1 MHRRARSPFEEGT
14 VSAPQTSARP
24 WAVTLPVLALAVAA
38 AVSVVYLPQPLLTDL
53 AHSLGASTSSAGII
67 ATAVQLGYAAG
78 IFLLV
83 PLADRLQPRRQIPLQ
98 LVLLALALAG
108 TALLHG
114 VAGVAA
120 GFVVVGLVANV
131 PQLVISIAGRLAPP
145 ERRGTTMTVLV
156 SALTIG
162 IFGGRVIAGLL
173 GGPLG
178 WRGVAWVFA
187 GVVLLVAP
195 LVRWVLPAHVE
206 PVHSHDYRHML
217 AATVRRLGTSRPLA
231 AAAAMQFLT
240 FTVFNAVWASVVLQ
254 LTGDRFD
261 WSVTRAG
268 LFGLVGVAAAV
279 LPLVTA
285 RRLAGWQAA
294 RTSGLGVALLVVAT
308 AVMVVGN
315 GQIWVFGLSVF
326 ALTWSVQILQ
336 ASNQHRAIAAN
347 PDGAAQANTMF
358 MVCVFLGG
366 SLGATLGPIAFQH
379 GGMTRVAELAL
390 GFLAALVVT
399 WLAVH
404 VQPGARRRQPVVAA
418 R

>member
-1 MHRRARSPFEEGT
+1 MP
-14 VSAPQTSARP
+14 APQTSPRP

-53 AHSLGASTSSAGII
+53 ARSLGASTSSAGLV

-83 PLADRLQPRRQIPLQ
+83 PLADRLQPRRQIPVQ

-108 TALLHG
+108 TATLHG

-120 GFVVVGLVANV
+120 GFAAVGLVANV
-131 PQLVISIAGRLAPP
+131 PQLIISIAGRLAPP
-145 ERRGTTMTVLV
+145 ERRGTTTTVLV
-156 SALTIG
+156 SALTTG
-162 IFGGRVIAGLL
+162 IFGGRVVAGLL

-195 LVRWVLPAHVE
+195 LVRTVLPAHVD
-206 PVHSHDYRHML
+206 PVHRHAYGRML
-217 AATVRRLGTSRPLA
+217 VGTVRRLGTSRPLA
-231 AAAAMQFLT
+231 AAATMQLLT
-240 FTVFNAVWASVVLQ
+240 FAVFNAVWASVVLQ
-254 LTGDRFD
+254 LTGNRFD

-285 RRLAGWQAA
+285 RRLAAWPAA

-308 AVMVVGN
+308 AVIAAGN
-315 GQIWVFGLSVF
+315 GRVWVFGVSVF
-326 ALTWSVQILQ
+326 ALTWAVQILQ

-347 PDGAAQANTMF
+347 PDGAAQANTAF

-379 GGMTRVAELAL
+379 GGMTRVAELGLA
-390 GFLAALVVT
+390 FLAALVVT

-404 VQPGARRRQPVVAA
+404 RPPVTRRSRPVAA
-418 R
+418 AH